1 MSKSSKGGAIMAGER
16 VYCLYRVST
25 PKQVDLNE
33 HNLADIPMQR
43 KACREFAKKMGWDI
57 IREEQENG
65 VSGFKKSAAE
75 RDKIQLIKEHAA
87 KGLFDILLV
96 FMFDRLGRKS
106 DETPFIVEWLCSQ
119 GIKVWSVNEG
129 EQRFD
134 SHTDRLTNYIRYWQA
149 DGESQKTAIRTRTA
163 MEQMVMDGRWRGGIP
178 PFGYRAVKSGIIN
191 KRKHEVYKLEINEE
205 EAVIVRLIFDLSAN
219 SGYGRW
225 KIATILNERGYKTR
239 SGGTWVDSSVGHI
252 LHNNV
257 YIGML
262 KNGSAISGPY
272 EELRIIDDTTFYKVQ
287 KQTNLRTNEKNNE
300 RTIPLNISGQ
310 SLLSGNVFCGHC
322 KGRLTLTTNGE
333 TRKHADGTSVHRR
346 KVRYVCY
353 NKTRKKLNCDGQT
366 GYTMRIL
373 DEKVIAVLH
382 MIFDK
387 MKAMTPQE
395 MASHIH
401 DKQMSNLKI
410 ELSAAK
416 SKFDKAE
423 KDYNA
428 LKSEVVKS
436 IQGESKYNADIL
448 SELLISAQETLE
460 TAKKSYLEVQNNYT
474 QGELQ
479 IQELTNN
486 YTRILR
492 WSEIFDESPIEAKK
506 QIASMIINKVYVYE
520 GYRLEFEF
528 NINFENIYKNQ
539 MK

>member
-25 PKQVDLNE
+25 SKQVDMDE

-43 KACREFAKKMGWDI
+43 KACREFAKKKGWDI

-178 PFGYRAVKSGIIN
+178 PFGYRAVKSGIVN

-239 SGGTWVDSSVGHI
+239 NGGAWVDSSVGHI
-252 LHNNV
+252 LHNNI

-395 MASHIH
+395 MANHIH

-423 KDYNA
+423 KEYNA

-448 SELLISAQETLE
+448 SELLVSAQETLE
-460 TAKKSYLEVQNNYT
+460 TAKKSYLEAQNNYT

-486 YTRILR
+486 YTRILG
-492 WSEIFDESPIEAKK
+492 WSEIFDESSMETKK

-528 NINFENIYKNQ
+528 NLNLLCIEMSI
-539 MK
+539 